1 MSYNKLIESN
11 YVTPHNVIIGLLI
24 IVILL
29 LIFKGDSFKNA
40 SHSHHNDPHKKK
52 SNVKI
57 FI

>member
-52 SNVKI
+52 K
-57 FI
+57 